1 MSVISQLKKMD
12 PEVFPNKNEKTAKNL
27 FRPPI
32 PVTSYEIKL
41 THVCFGKKL
50 VRNFPV
56 RVLLNVCGENT

>member
-1 MSVISQLKKMD
+1 MD
-12 PEVFPNKNEKTAKNL
+12 PEVFPDKNEKKTAKNL
-27 FRPPI
+27 FQPPI

-41 THVCFGKKL
+41 THVFFVKIL